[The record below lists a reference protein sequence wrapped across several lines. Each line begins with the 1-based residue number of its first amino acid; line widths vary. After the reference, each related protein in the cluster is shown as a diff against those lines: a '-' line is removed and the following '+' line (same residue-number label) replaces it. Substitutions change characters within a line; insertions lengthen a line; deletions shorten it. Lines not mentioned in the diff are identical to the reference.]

1 MHAATT
7 TGRENTRFPT
17 QRAAQGN
24 AGQALLSNVTF
35 LLNANDAGTSSC
47 RVESSTIASR
57 SHQTLLIATERHVF
71 CTCFSSHHCI
81 CSLCGALPFPDY
93 RSLALVCAS
102 VTLRIRLRWLT
113 VLDIDP
119 TFVVLFWPTAH
130 GAQTATTSR
139 IRMRCIK
146 HQVHQHAHQSRFNDT
161 TSRYPPLEV
170 AVSSLIVL
178 TISSLRSTP

>member
-35 LLNANDAGTSSC
+35 LLSANDAGTSSC
-47 RVESSTIASR
+47 RVESLTITSR
-57 SHQTLLIATERHVF
+57 SHQTWLIATERHVF

-81 CSLCGALPFPDY
+81 CSLCGALSFPDH
-93 RSLALVCAS
+93 RSLTIVCAS

-113 VLDIDP
+113 VLDVDP
-119 TFVVLFWPTAH
+119 TFCSFVLANSAWCADGNYLSYSYALHKASSPPACTPVQIQRH
-130 GAQTATTSR
+130 G
-139 IRMRCIK
+139 
-146 HQVHQHAHQSRFNDT
+146 
-161 TSRYPPLEV
+161 
-170 AVSSLIVL
+170 
-178 TISSLRSTP
+178 